1 MTSPPAASRKLLIAT
16 RNEGKIREIRDLFQ
30 GLPFELTFP
39 VDQFLERLP
48 DEADLERGTSF
59 AENAVA
65 KARYFAKRGNVPTL
79 AEDSGLEVDA
89 LEGAPGVFS
98 ARWAEMHGAGAGDAA
113 NNALLLERLAT
124 VPDAQRTARYRCV
137 VAYLETPLAKPQLV
151 EATCEGRVLA
161 EPRGT
166 GGFGYDPLF
175 FSLDLEMSFGDGRSP
190 GATLGLSRSRDS
202 RNGEARTVTCACGRS
217 GNPPRRVWNLSCPT
231 ARSGESILKQTAGR
245 VLDDATRRSCW
256 CSEVIAESSRRP
268 SLACRPRAPRRWR
281 LSRSAPG
288 PGASDRC
295 SCRSSGRR
303 ESPGS

>member
-1 MTSPPAASRKLLIAT
+1 MRGPRSSGRTRSKGGAGGWCVCRWCRALRRPRCSRGYAAGCLEGPAMKLLVAT
-16 RNEGKIREIRDLFQ
+16 RNEGKIREIRDLFT

-137 VAYLETPLAKPQLV
+137 GACLETPLAKPHLV
-151 EATCEGRVLA
+151 EAACARRVLP

-175 FSLDLEMSFGDGRSP
+175 FSLDLEM
-190 GATLGLSRSRDS
+190 
-202 RNGEARTVTCACGRS
+202 
-217 GNPPRRVWNLSCPT
+217 
-231 ARSGESILKQTAGR
+231 
-245 VLDDATRRSCW
+245 
-256 CSEVIAESSRRP
+256 
-268 SLACRPRAPRRWR
+268 
-281 LSRSAPG
+281 
-288 PGASDRC
+288 
-295 SCRSSGRR
+295 
-303 ESPGS
+303 